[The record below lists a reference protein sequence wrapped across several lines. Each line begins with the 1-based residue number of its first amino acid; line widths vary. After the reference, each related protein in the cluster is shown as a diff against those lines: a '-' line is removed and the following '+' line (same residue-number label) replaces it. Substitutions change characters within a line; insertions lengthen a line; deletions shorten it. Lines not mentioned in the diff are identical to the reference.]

1 MSYERSDNNFKREE
15 GRDSTV
21 ICIACYFK
29 ICIFFVF
36 VFESSLTSPE
46 LWLSLHLHPLGWK
59 LRNRKRIYFHTTFSW
74 TFWLHLETEVWHRLK
89 QLVAFVHLMQKQN
102 ESSYANV
109 KMTKQEEVKKNVI
122 QTLKS
127 LFRFKQKFKSWN
139 LTT

>member
-1 MSYERSDNNFKREE
+1 MQR
-15 GRDSTV
+15 
-21 ICIACYFK
+21 
-29 ICIFFVF
+29 
-36 VFESSLTSPE
+36 
-46 LWLSLHLHPLGWK
+46 
-59 LRNRKRIYFHTTFSW
+59 
-74 TFWLHLETEVWHRLK
+74 
-89 QLVAFVHLMQKQN
+89 VAFVHLMQKQN